1 MKKLVV
7 IVVMFSVAT
16 ATFAKNIVPVHT
28 SCGKTAYIDTD
39 RGSAEDAIKQAEEI
53 DRVLC
58 GD

>member
-28 SCGKTAYIDTD
+28 SCGKTAYI
-39 RGSAEDAIKQAEEI
+39 
-53 DRVLC
+53 
-58 GD
+58 